1 MKRALGVA
9 LALLL
14 LLLLPLGLV
23 AAWAWS
29 DSDWAGLPPASVA
42 QARLAQELPALAKVL
57 PARHAPALDV
67 AGLPAWAPPP
77 PVPRSATRKPA
88 NIAELREAL
97 KQAAPG
103 EVIELQPGEHLVT
116 STLYAGGP
124 GLPDAPIVLRG
135 APGARL
141 LSETTE
147 ALKLNQPW
155 WVIEH
160 LDMTGRCARPAACE
174 HALHIVGAAQHVVL
188 TALRLRD
195 FNAAIKVNGEG
206 GVWPDHGLLAHSL
219 LQNTA
224 PRPGDA
230 PATPFDLVGASFW
243 RVEDSR
249 IWGVAKAGGNG
260 IAYAAFM
267 KGGGQGGRFER
278 NLVVCAPDAAFAGVG
293 AQVGLSFGGGKTD
306 PKTLRDPQTQLEHIQ
321 GVAEGNTVLNCNDT
335 ALDVNDSAG
344 IVLRGNLLLGSG
356 GVTVRGT
363 GANAEYVGNTGSRPA
378 YARPGNQID
387 ARDNRR
393 VTPATRDAAQLIE
406 SLKPT
411 R

>member
-1 MKRALGVA
+1 MKRAIGIA
-9 LALLL
+9 LALLS
-14 LLLLPLGLV
+14 PLGLV
-23 AAWAWS
+23 TAWAWA
-29 DSDWAGLPPASVA
+29 DTDWGGLPPASLA
-42 QARLAQELPALAKVL
+42 QARLAQNLPALATVL
-57 PARHAPALDV
+57 PARQAPPLDV
-67 AGLPAWAPPP
+67 AGLPAWTPPAAAP
-77 PVPRSATRKPA
+77 RTITRRPA
-88 NIAELREAL
+88 NVAELREAL
-97 KQAAPG
+97 KQARPG
-103 EVIELQPGEHLVT
+103 EVIELQAGDHVLNRP
-116 STLYAGGP
+116 LYAGGP

-147 ALKLNQPW
+147 AFKLNRPW

-160 LDMTGRCARPAACE
+160 LEMTGHCARPAACE

-188 TALRLRD
+188 TGLQLRD

-206 GVWPDHGLLAHSL
+206 GVWPDHGLLSHSL
-219 LQNTA
+219 LRNTA
-224 PRPGDA
+224 PRPGSA

-278 NLVVCAPDAAFAGVG
+278 NLVVCAPDAAFAGAG

-306 PKTLRDPQTQLEHIQ
+306 PRLLRDQQTRLEHIQ
-321 GVAEGNTVLNCNDT
+321 GLAEGNAVLNCNDT

-344 IVLRGNLLLGSG
+344 IVLRGNVLLGSG
-356 GVTVRGT
+356 GVMVRGV
-363 GANAEYVGNTGSRPA
+363 GANAEYVGNTSSRPA
-378 YARPGNQID
+378 YARPGNQLD

-393 VTPATRDAAQLIE
+393 FAPETRDAAQLLA